1 MRLAM
6 IPHDGDTGLDNP
18 FWSSLRSRHRG
29 LALEAGDVAR
39 YPPQFAPFLGVADAG
54 VDAAAA
60 LATLVASGESVLL
73 LSLLELV
80 EGLLPLEASDDELLE
95 ESLDSLEVPDSLLAA
110 PPRPGASRSGQL
122 FCASPGAASSWLLC
136 MSRTR

>member
-1 MRLAM
+1 MVS
-6 IPHDGDTGLDNP
+6 PCVGLV
-18 FWSSLRSRHRG
+18 SLLS
-29 LALEAGDVAR
+29 L
-39 YPPQFAPFLGVADAG
+39 
-54 VDAAAA
+54 
-60 LATLVASGESVLL
+60 GESVLL

-122 FCASPGAASSWLLC
+122 FWARPGAASS
-136 MSRTR
+136 